1 MNFQELNKTLRAF
14 IRVGL
19 DLPENRV
26 RPGNHAGKTAPQN
39 ELFATVLITDIT
51 PTGHLDHVH
60 HDRGDTLSE
69 EVVGQHKVT
78 ASIQFYGPH
87 AMITALRLKSY
98 LETDTATTQL
108 AEMGLGVVNT
118 SALRNL
124 SQVSDATWEERGQ
137 FDFSFHILA
146 GFANS
151 VHYFKSF
158 EFVIHCE
165 HSTKHFEVNP

>member
-19 DLPENRV
+19 GLPNDSV
-26 RPGNHAGKTAPQN
+26 RPGNHAGKTSPQSA
-39 ELFATVLITDIT
+39 LFATVLITDIQR
-51 PTGHLDHVH
+51 TGHLDKVH
-60 HDRGDTLSE
+60 HDKGELLSE
-69 EVVGQHKVT
+69 EVVGQHLVT
-78 ASIQFYGPH
+78 SSIQFYGPH
-87 AMITALRLKSY
+87 ALTQALRLKSY
-98 LETDTATTQL
+98 LETDTAATQL
-108 AEMGLGVVNT
+108 AEMGLGVVST

-137 FDFSFHILA
+137 FDFTFHILA

-151 VHYFKSF
+151 VHYLKSF